1 MFASSCLET
10 INEVNRFPS
19 GTPNT
24 LDFNCCNF
32 PQFIVDQSPFYDEL
46 IIYDIRPTDNTW
58 IGNVATGNFPSATGV
73 EHRLDR
79 FKHVA
84 PNTTKTWTRTSY
96 AGCVG
101 TPCDKDEH
109 CIGWGSERVTYYLE
123 EQSWATPLLC
133 FDQLMHVSHAEE
145 QFAQIISD
153 ILRPATSAIQS
164 TFLRKRTYLHSQKK
178 ITANATM
185 DAFTG
190 VFTAVGD
197 EEIYFDCSVNPNN
210 CFKLVPQ
217 MLQRQFGPLMR
228 IGYAGKNPF
237 KETAPFVELVT
248 SMETCWELD
257 KMGGSTGWGSGAPSL
272 SGNWRFTEFNATDKY
287 WKYGFSGQLG
297 NFLVRVDPFELRF
310 NFVID
315 RGAGAAPNRYRY
327 QVILPYRNDVT
338 SGAGGDPGLG
348 SVDNPDYETA
358 QWAFVFITHKM
369 AITCLMFDSKPI
381 NPEMPF
387 SSRNWAGRWQFVMD
401 NLGADA
407 DGNVIENKRRNKGGF
422 IADFK
427 QSIRPEHPEFA
438 VTFFCKREP
447 LCVPNVNTCNP
458 SPGYPVQHISSCND
472 VCLNDDGG
480 LTAPEDT

>member
-1 MFASSCLET
+1 MAIE
-10 INEVNRFPS
+10 
-19 GTPNT
+19 
-24 LDFNCCNF
+24 NCCSF
-32 PQFIVDQSPFYDEL
+32 PQFLVSQEPFYDEM

-58 IGNVATGNFPSATGV
+58 IGNVATGTYPSGQGV
-73 EHRLDR
+73 ERRLDR
-79 FKHVA
+79 FKNVQ
-84 PNTTKTWTRTSY
+84 PNTTKAWTRTAY

-133 FDQLMHVSHAEE
+133 FDQLMHVSQAEE
-145 QFAQIISD
+145 QFAQIITD

-164 TFLRKRTYLHSQKK
+164 TFLRKRTYFHSSKK
-178 ITANATM
+178 MIANASLT
-185 DAFTG
+185 AFTG

-197 EEIYFDCSVNPNN
+197 EEIYFDCSANPNAV
-210 CFKLVPQ
+210 FKLVPQ

-237 KETAPFVELVT
+237 KETAPYIEMVT

-257 KMGGSTGWGSGAPSL
+257 RMGGSTGWGTGAPSL
-272 SGNWRFTEFNATDKY
+272 SGNWRFTEFNATDPY
-287 WKYGFSGQLG
+287 WRYGFSGQIG
-297 NFLVRVDPFELRF
+297 NFMVRVDPFELRF
-310 NFVID
+310 NFIVD

-358 QWAFVFITHKM
+358 PYAFVFITHKM
-369 AITCLMFDSKPI
+369 ALTCLMFDSKPI

-387 SSRNWAGRWQFVMD
+387 SSRNWAGRWQFVMSD
-401 NLGADA
+401 LGADS
-407 DGNVIENKRRNKGGF
+407 DGNVIENKRKNKGQF

-427 QSIRPEHPEFA
+427 QAIRPEHTEFA
-438 VTFFCKREP
+438 YTFLAKREP
-447 LCVPNVNTCNP
+447 LCVPEINTCNP
-458 SPGYPVQHISSCND
+458 SPGYPAQSVTSCNTT
-472 VCLNDDGG
+472 CDDDTGN
-480 LTAPEDT
+480 LVPPENT